1 VNKQQDGSR
10 PDQQPEAAVYQMR
23 HILVPT
29 DFSEHSVYAFSLA
42 CDLARQNQAELLL
55 LHVAA
60 PPGPEQVSFGEM
72 ARQQEPEHYYRR
84 LLQEM
89 RQLFPAGARDV
100 PVQYLITEGEPV
112 AEIDRVARARACDLI
127 IVGTYGH
134 NVLRRVLL
142 GSTAE
147 QLVRTAPCPVLVVK
161 LPHSEKKTVAQGE
174 QVELQP
180 LSK

>member
-1 VNKQQDGSR
+1 
-10 PDQQPEAAVYQMR
+10 VYQIR

-29 DFSEHSVYAFSLA
+29 DFSEHSVRAFALA
-42 CDLARQNQAELLL
+42 CDLARQHGAEVLL

-60 PPGPEQVSFGEM
+60 PPGPEQVSFGAIATRE
-72 ARQQEPEHYYRR
+72 EPERHYRR

-89 RQLFPAGARDV
+89 RRLFPPCPGDV
-100 PVQYLITEGEPV
+100 PLQYLITEGEPV
-112 AEIDRVARARACDLI
+112 EEIGRVARARACDLI

-161 LPHSEKKTVAQGE
+161 LPQSEQSTAGQGE

>member
-1 VNKQQDGSR
+1 V
-10 PDQQPEAAVYQMR
+10 AVYQIR

-29 DFSEHSVYAFSLA
+29 DFSEHSVYAFALA

-60 PPGPEQVSFGEM
+60 PPGPEQVSFGEIS
-72 ARQQEPEHYYRR
+72 RQAEPEHYFRR

-89 RQLFPAGARDV
+89 RRLFPSRPRDV
-100 PVQYLITEGEPV
+100 PLQYLITEGEPV

-161 LPHSEKKTVAQGE
+161 LPQSNQVTAGQSEQA
-174 QVELQP
+174 ELQP
-180 LSK
+180 LSP